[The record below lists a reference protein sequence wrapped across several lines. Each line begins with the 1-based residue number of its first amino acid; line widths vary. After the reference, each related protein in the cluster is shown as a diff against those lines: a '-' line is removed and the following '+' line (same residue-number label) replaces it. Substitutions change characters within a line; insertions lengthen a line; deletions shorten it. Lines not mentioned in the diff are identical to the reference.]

1 MIEKIIHYKLRM
13 TDFKTW
19 INQVEQIFGYYRLH
33 IKQYYFTKVILLAL
47 LKDLSDNPA
56 FYSTLILTYRMA
68 RSQSGESVLDVINL
82 FQRKSRES
90 IFPPKLKQQKQAI
103 LKATNSFRVY
113 FCLKQ
118 HCFTILVQVQTTEQT
133 FFYFLIL
140 GKSRFPPK
148 KFYNIDRKFLG

>member
-1 MIEKIIHYKLRM
+1 M

-82 FQRKSRES
+82 FWRKSRES
-90 IFPPKLKQQKQAI
+90 IFPPKLKQQK
-103 LKATNSFRVY
+103 
-113 FCLKQ
+113 
-118 HCFTILVQVQTTEQT
+118 
-133 FFYFLIL
+133 
-140 GKSRFPPK
+140 
-148 KFYNIDRKFLG
+148 